1 MSLGVNL
8 SIGRSGPA
16 TFGGS
21 GLPVSIKDKLLFLGS
36 YSSIVDGKMPN
47 ALGSDWITVN
57 GIVGS
62 ETYQCPNTAEYKS
75 ADKDLY
81 WFDFSGAR
89 AVTSSDMVS
98 YDLSR
103 TFIYYNGA
111 SPFNIISIAIA
122 KQDAIFTQ
130 EELDTITKYFHLSIF
145 WSGGIEI
152 YGEIK
157 NNATLGK
164 REYASLYS
172 ILSDGNSKF
181 YDFTDV
187 SSITKDGSNRVS
199 SVGDMLGSGA
209 NLIQATQLNQPIFSS
224 EGVTFDGVND
234 SLQALFSL
242 SQPISI
248 YYAFKQ
254 ITWVSSA
261 QLLDGNGNRNLA
273 ITQNPS
279 SPSLTFWPSG
289 GGGAADSS
297 SAIGQKSI
305 IRIVANG
312 ASSSYIVN
320 DHGNG
325 ILNAG
330 TMAVNGITL
339 GRRGNFESFYGNF
352 IGYGLIVRTVADS
365 IDVSNKINSLL
376 KSKYNI

>member
-8 SIGRSGPA
+8 GIGLTNQLA
-16 TFGGS
+16 FGR
-21 GLPVSIKDKLLFLGS
+21 GLPYTIKNKLLFLGN

-47 ALGSDWITVN
+47 ALGSDWLTVN
-57 GIVGS
+57 GVAGS
-62 ETYQCPNTAEYKS
+62 ETYQCPNTPEYKS

-98 YDLSR
+98 YDLNR
-103 TFIYYNGA
+103 TFIYYNGS

-157 NNATLGK
+157 NNAILGK
-164 REYASLYS
+164 REYVSLYS

-181 YDFTDV
+181 YDFTDI
-187 SSITKDGSNRVS
+187 SRITKDGSNRVS
-199 SVGDMLGSGA
+199 SVEEMLGSGA
-209 NLIQATQLNQPIFSS
+209 NLIQATQLNQPIYSS
-224 EGVTFDGVND
+224 DGITFDGVND

-254 ITWVSSA
+254 ITWVLSA

-279 SPSLTFWPSG
+279 SPSLSFWSLG
-289 GGGAADSS
+289 SVADSS

-330 TMAVNGITL
+330 TVAMNGITL
-339 GRRGNFESFYGNF
+339 GRRGNLESSYGNF
-352 IGYGLIVRTVADS
+352 IAYGLVVRTVADS
-365 IDVSNKINSLL
+365 IDVSNKINSFL